1 MDVERRP
8 AARLA
13 FLFQWMLGSSSVVIK
28 SKPISTEDVELDYS
42 YEVHQRENARQVLR
56 QLALGVD
63 PRSGCAVAQNPLL
76 QDPGVIRALFL
87 AIEALTDHEVP
98 TPPDTREKHLHRA
111 GLPWSEEEDEQ
122 LGSSSPSES
131 ISKSSRKC
139 TIGRRERLL
148 RVWCISS

>member
-1 MDVERRP
+1 
-8 AARLA
+8 
-13 FLFQWMLGSSSVVIK
+13 MLGSSSVVIK

-122 LGSSSPSES
+122 LRQQFAQRINIQVITEMHYRTQGA
-131 ISKSSRKC
+131 IASRLVHLKLI
-139 TIGRRERLL
+139 TSREEVRHLL
-148 RVWCISS
+148 AWS